1 VRRLGLLVVVLLA
14 LSPVAASGRT
24 NTFDGTCRLSGR
36 LDFAQPLGNDLRATT
51 LVDVAS
57 GTCTGRVNGRFRR
70 DAPVVNH
77 ATGAGTLSCLAGSAT
92 TADALS
98 FGHGVTVRFSTVTFG
113 GLTQFAARFHGD
125 RGGDGVVQVSFLPY
139 TDQSA
144 LAACQAGTFASA
156 RYDLVARTLTPVSG

>member
-1 VRRLGLLVVVLLA
+1 MRRLGLLVVAVVA
-14 LSPVAASGRT
+14 VWVPAASART
-24 NTFDGTCRLSGR
+24 NRFDGTCRLSGR

-77 ATGAGTLSCLAGSAT
+77 ATGAGTLSCVAGFAT
-92 TADALS
+92 THDALS
-98 FGHGVTVRFSTVTFG
+98 FGRGVTVRFSTLTLG
-113 GLTQFAARFHGD
+113 GLTQFAARFYGD
-125 RGGDGVVQVSFLPY
+125 RSGDGVVQVSFLPY

-144 LAACQAGTFASA
+144 LAACQAGTFATA